1 MKTSCRNRGA
11 FAPRTSPSWLW
22 RFPNRAQGSSLWCS
36 PFPGTRLSPCPSLS
50 LQPAPGSDYIPLP
63 GEKCPSETTRRRI
76 FRICHLN
83 SALQHR
89 LIGRRVL
96 HPSAEQGPRS
106 PGAFP
111 PRGDRVVP
119 VCLGHHEPSA
129 RWSTSGGGSCRLL
142 AVLPGNAHSGR
153 WKARSDG
160 PLPSAS
166 CRSARGPRQPEATT
180 PPGRR
185 SSTVGSRGCSLLPA
199 RGCSR
204 KVPWG
209 PLSWNVPP
217 NPLRLAGRPRG
228 SRLAGRQ
235 RPGPLV
241 RSHGGLP
248 PAPVSGQEPSHRAG
262 LRSCLPPHGV
272 SP

>member
-111 PRGDRVVP
+111 PEATEW
-119 VCLGHHEPSA
+119 CLSALGTTSHLLDGQRAAAARAASSPCSPGTHTAAAGRRARTGLCPPRAVGQPGGPGNQKQQHPPAAEAAPSA
-129 RWSTSGGGSCRLL
+129 AGAALSYRLG
-142 AVLPGNAHSGR
+142 A
-153 WKARSDG
+153 
-160 PLPSAS
+160 
-166 CRSARGPRQPEATT
+166 ARGKSRGVLCHGTSLQIHCDWPAD
-180 PPGRR
+180 PGVAGWPGGRGQDR
-185 SSTVGSRGCSLLPA
+185 SSVAMVACHQ
-199 RGCSR
+199 
-204 KVPWG
+204 
-209 PLSWNVPP
+209 PL
-217 NPLRLAGRPRG
+217 
-228 SRLAGRQ
+228 
-235 RPGPLV
+235 
-241 RSHGGLP
+241 
-248 PAPVSGQEPSHRAG
+248 
-262 LRSCLPPHGV
+262 
-272 SP
+272 